1 MDGMWYGDAVIKT
14 AALRGKAV
22 RSLAVTD
29 FTDYRQK
36 AEQQAIA
43 EHRRFI
49 NEQMEQA
56 RAVSGERSRSLANAI
71 AANGL
76 MLRGMEVGFVTGE
89 LNYQAIR
96 EISEGIEKT
105 RAFQSLMADGS
116 GERLAQNGSVDA
128 LVRDLLARDR
138 ELSDAEPPTRPAVD
152 VMRGIEAKVRARTA
166 QPRDF
171 ATLAAA
177 HRMTTWRGKGPAP
190 DGKII
195 DLERHDINKP
205 LDGKMLREE
214 TDRVM
219 ADPDFQYLIEHEK
232 PESLYINALRFH
244 GMAFEQY
251 PQRAEKL
258 RALETERS
266 KDTEKSAGAAKPK
279 EPAAPQRNEQGP
291 AR

>member
-1 MDGMWYGDAVIKT
+1 MRW
-14 AALRGKAV
+14 
-22 RSLAVTD
+22 LAVTD
-29 FTDYRQK
+29 FTNYRQK
-36 AEQQAIA
+36 VEQKGIA
-43 EHRRFI
+43 EHRKYI
-49 NEQMEQA
+49 NAQMAQA
-56 RAVSGERSRSLANAI
+56 RDAPDDARRSRSLANVI

-76 MLRGMEVGFVTGE
+76 LLRGMDVGFVTGE
-89 LNYQAIR
+89 LNHQAIR
-96 EISEGIEKT
+96 EISDGIQNT

-128 LVRDLLARDR
+128 LVRDLQARDR
-138 ELSDAEPPTRPAVD
+138 ELSEADPPTRPAID
-152 VMRGIEAKVRARTA
+152 IMRGVEAKVRARTA
-166 QPRDF
+166 QPQDF

-195 DLERHDINKP
+195 DLVRHDINRP

-219 ADPDFQYLIEHEK
+219 ADPDFQYLMGHEK
-232 PESLYINALRFH
+232 PEALYINALRFH

-251 PQRAEKL
+251 PKRAEAL
-258 RALETERS
+258 REREAQRN
-266 KDTEKSAGAAKPK
+266 KDAAEPART
-279 EPAAPQRNEQGP
+279 EPAAPQKKEQGP

>member
-1 MDGMWYGDAVIKT
+1 M
-14 AALRGKAV
+14 

-29 FTDYRQK
+29 FTNYRQK
-36 AEQQAIA
+36 VEQKGIA
-43 EHRRFI
+43 EHRKFI
-49 NEQMEQA
+49 NEQMAQA
-56 RAVSGERSRSLANAI
+56 RNAPNDAQRSRSLANVI
-71 AANGL
+71 AANGML
-76 MLRGMEVGFVTGE
+76 LRGMDVGFITGE

-96 EISEGIEKT
+96 EISDGIQKT
-105 RAFQSLMADGS
+105 RAFQSLMADGG

-128 LVRDLLARDR
+128 LVRDLQARDR
-138 ELSDAEPPTRPAVD
+138 ELSEAEPPTRPAID

-195 DLERHDINKP
+195 DLVRHDVNKP

-219 ADPDFQYLIEHEK
+219 VDPDFQYLMGHEK
-232 PESLYINALRFH
+232 QEALYINALRFH

-251 PQRAEKL
+251 PKRAEAL
-258 RALETERS
+258 REREAVRTKTS
-266 KDTEKSAGAAKPK
+266 PEQAKSAA
-279 EPAAPQRNEQGP
+279 EPEKAEPTAPQKTENGP
-291 AR
+291 ALG